1 MIKRTLR
8 RLIKDRQST
17 ILNLIGLSTGLACAL
32 LIWLW
37 LHDELQ
43 TDRFHKNG
51 DRLYQVM
58 ATQQTGNLADT
69 GPGTAG
75 ALAQELTHTIPGIE
89 QAVTMAP
96 EMWFE
101 PFTLSDGDNTISATG
116 NFASKD
122 FFSVFSF
129 DLLEGNKNTVLADK
143 HAMVI
148 SRSLA
153 LRLFHTTENVIG
165 KTLTWKLFDFKQ
177 PVTITGVYNDMPAN
191 STIRMDFVLNFGAWV
206 DEMPV
211 SGDLGNG
218 TGPFETYVLL
228 KPGTDI
234 SHVQAGLSKWP
245 FKIQLSLR
253 SFTDRYLQEGS
264 RMAYVRMFGLI
275 AIFILIIAC
284 INFMN
289 LSTANAAGR
298 MKEVGIRKAIGA
310 SRATLIRQFL
320 GESVLLSFIALGL
333 AIGIVM
339 LLLPSFNAITGKQLS
354 LHLDYVAVAI
364 TLVTGL
370 LAGSYPAFY
379 LTGFHPVITLKG
391 KFLQT
396 SANAWARKGLVVF
409 QFVVSVI
416 FIIAVL
422 VIYKQIK
429 YIQQKSLGFKKEN
442 VIYFQADGPAME
454 HKEALI
460 AGLKQ
465 IPGVVNASSMMRN
478 IIMPAGVPDSH
489 IQWDGKNKN
498 NEIRFTQMLVNYDL
512 PETLGMTLLQGRT
525 FSRKFSTDKD
535 GVILNETAVKAMGLT
550 NPIGKTIYTENV
562 PVQII
567 GVVRDF
573 HFNSLHDAIQ
583 PYIFR
588 LWPEY
593 SIITMVSIKD
603 VSTIDRVA
611 AYYKQ
616 FNPGYSFNF
625 KFLDDAV
632 QAQYKSEKV
641 IGSLSKY
648 FAGLAILISC
658 LGLFGLTAFTAE
670 RRKKEI
676 SIRKVLGAS
685 VKQLAFLLSGDFL
698 QLVVIAIVVAFPLA
712 TWMMEKWLQGFAYR
726 IHLQPGIFV
735 LAALATLL
743 ITVCTI
749 SFQSLKA
756 AFSNPVKALRAE

>member
-8 RLIKDRQST
+8 RFIKEPQST
-17 ILNLIGLSTGLACAL
+17 ILHLIGLGTGLACAL

-37 LHDELQ
+37 IHDELQ

-51 DRLYQVM
+51 DRLYQIMV
-58 ATQQTGNLADT
+58 TQPIGTLKET

-75 ALAQELTHTIPGIE
+75 GLAQELKHSIPGIE

-96 EMWFE
+96 QMWFE
-101 PFTLSDGDNTISATG
+101 PFSLSDGDNTISATG
-116 NFASKD
+116 NFVSKD

-129 DLLEGNKNTVLADK
+129 ELLQGNKNKVLADK

-148 SRSLA
+148 SKSLA
-153 LRLFHTTENVIG
+153 LRLFHTTENIIG

-177 PVTITGVYNDMPAN
+177 PVTITGVYSDMPEN
-191 STIRMDFVLNFGAWV
+191 STIHMDFVLNFGAWV
-206 DEMPV
+206 DEIPV
-211 SGDLGNG
+211 SGDPGNG

-234 SHVQAGLSKWP
+234 SHVQAALGKWP
-245 FKIQLSLR
+245 FQVQLSLR
-253 SFTDRYLQEGS
+253 NFTDRYLQEGS
-264 RMAYVRMFGLI
+264 RKTYVRMFSLI

-298 MKEVGIRKAIGA
+298 MKEIGIRKAIGA
-310 SRATLIRQFL
+310 SRATLIRHFL
-320 GESVLLSFIALGL
+320 GESMLLSFMALAL
-333 AIGIVM
+333 AIGIVV
-339 LLLPSFNAITGKQLS
+339 LLLPTFNTITGKKLS
-354 LHLDYVAVAI
+354 FNLDYVTILI
-364 TLVTGL
+364 TLFTGL

-396 SANAWARKGLVVF
+396 AGNAWARKALVIF
-409 QFVVSVI
+409 QFVVSVT

-422 VIYKQIK
+422 VIYHQIK
-429 YIQQKSLGFKKEN
+429 FIRYKNLGFKKEN

-454 HKEALI
+454 RKDALI

-465 IPGVVNASSMMRN
+465 IPGVINASGMMRN
-478 IIMPAGVPDSH
+478 IIMPAGTPDSH
-489 IQWDGKNKN
+489 IQWDGKNKD
-498 NEIRFTQMLVNYDL
+498 NEIRFTQMLINYDL
-512 PETLGMTLLQGRT
+512 PETLGMTLLKGRT
-525 FSRKFSTDKD
+525 FSRNFGTDKD
-535 GVILNETAVKAMGLT
+535 GVILNETAVKTMGLT
-550 NPIGKTIYTENV
+550 NPVGKTIYTENV
-562 PVQII
+562 PVKII
-567 GVVRDF
+567 GVVKDF

-593 SIITMVSIKD
+593 AIITMVRIRD
-603 VSTIDRVA
+603 VSAIERVA

-616 FNPGYSFNF
+616 FNPGYSFNY

-632 QAQYKSEKV
+632 QAQYKSEEV

-698 QLVVIAIVVAFPLA
+698 QLVIISIIVAFPLA
-712 TWMMEKWLQGFAYR
+712 AWIMEKWLQGFAYR
-726 IHLQPGIFV
+726 IHLQPGMFI
-735 LAALATLL
+735 LAALATLI
-743 ITVCTI
+743 ITLGTI
-749 SFQSLKA
+749 SFQSMKA
-756 AFSNPVKALRAE
+756 AFSSPLKALRSE

>member
-1 MIKRTLR
+1 MNLR
-8 RLIKDRQST
+8 RLMHDRQST

-37 LHDELQ
+37 VHDELQ
-43 TDRFHKNG
+43 TDRFHANG
-51 DRLYQVM
+51 DRIYQVM
-58 ATQQTGNLADT
+58 VTQQQGNLKNT
-69 GPGTAG
+69 SSGTSG
-75 ALAQELTHTIPGIE
+75 GLGQELTRTIPGVE
-89 QAVTMAP
+89 QSVTMAP
-96 EMWFE
+96 QIWFE
-101 PFTLSDGDNTISATG
+101 PFSLSVGNNTLSATG
-116 NFASKD
+116 NFVSKN

-143 HAMVI
+143 HSVVI
-148 SRSLA
+148 SKSLA
-153 LRLFHTTENVIG
+153 LRLFHSTENVVG
-165 KTLTWKLFDFKQ
+165 KTLTWKLFDFTH
-177 PVTITGVYNDMPAN
+177 PAIISGVYNDMPAN

-206 DEMPV
+206 DQIPV

-228 KPGTDI
+228 KQGAD
-234 SHVQAGLSKWP
+234 VQAAMGKWP
-245 FKIQLSLR
+245 FKIELSLR
-253 SFTDRYLQEGS
+253 KFTDRYLQEGS
-264 RMAYVRMFGLI
+264 RMAYVRMFCLI
-275 AIFILIIAC
+275 GIFIIIIAC

-310 SRATLIRQFL
+310 SRARLIRQFL
-320 GESVLLSFIALGL
+320 GESLLLSFMALLL

-339 LLLPSFNAITGKQLS
+339 LLMPAFNAITGKQLS
-354 LHLDYVAVAI
+354 LKIDYVVVAI
-364 TLVTGL
+364 PLITGL

-379 LTGFHPVITLKG
+379 LTGFHPVVTLKG

-396 SANAWARKGLVVF
+396 SGNAWARKGLVIF
-409 QFVVSVI
+409 QFVISVV

-422 VIYKQIK
+422 VIYQQIK
-429 YIQQKSLGFKKEN
+429 FIQHKSLGFNREN
-442 VIYFQADGPAME
+442 VIYFQADGAAME
-454 HKEALI
+454 RKDALI
-460 AGLKQ
+460 AGIRQ

-478 IIMPAGVPDSH
+478 IIMPAGIPDSH
-489 IQWDGKNKN
+489 IEWDGKNKDQQ
-498 NEIRFTQMLVNYDL
+498 IRFTQMLVNYDL
-512 PETLGMTLLQGRT
+512 PETLGMTLLKGRS
-525 FSRKFSTDKD
+525 FSRDFSTDNQ
-535 GVILNETAVKAMGLT
+535 GVVLNETAVKAMDLK

-567 GVVRDF
+567 GVVKDF

-593 SIITMVSIKD
+593 SVITMVRVHD
-603 VSTIDRVA
+603 VQTIDRIA

-616 FNPGYSFNF
+616 FNPGYTFNY

-632 QAQYKSEKV
+632 QAQYKSEQV
-641 IGSLSKY
+641 IGSLSRY

-658 LGLFGLTAFTAE
+658 LGLFGLVAFTAE
-670 RRKKEI
+670 KRKKEI
-676 SIRKVLGAS
+676 CIRKVLGAS
-685 VKQLAFLLSGDFL
+685 VKQLALLLSGDFL
-698 QLVVIAIVVAFPLA
+698 QLVMIAIVIAFPLA
-712 TWMMEKWLQGFAYR
+712 AWMMENWLQGFAYR
-726 IHLQPGIFV
+726 IQLQPGMFV
-735 LAALATLL
+735 LAAVATLL

-756 AFSNPVKALRAE
+756 AFSNPVKALSAE